1 MWEKGVLEYVKSKK
15 TMPKPYGARYVG
27 SMVADVH
34 RTIKYG
40 GVFLY
45 PKTAAAPTGKLRV
58 LYECF
63 PMAYIVEKAGGLA
76 SDGHKPIL
84 DIVPSGIHVRS
95 PIFLGSKEDVED
107 VINSIAKHSE

>member
-1 MWEKGVLEYVKSKK
+1 MLEYVNSKK
-15 TMPKPYGARYVG
+15 FGPKPYGARYVG

-45 PKTAAAPTGKLRV
+45 PKTDKTPNGKLRV

-63 PMAYIVEKAGGLA
+63 PMSYVVEKAGGIA
-76 SDGHKPIL
+76 SNGYMPIL
-84 DIVPSGIHVRS
+84 DIVPTGIHVRS
-95 PIFLGSKEDVED
+95 EIFLGSKEDVEE
-107 VINSIAKHSE
+107 VLACYKKHGK

>member
-1 MWEKGVLEYVKSKK
+1 MLEYVKCKK
-15 TMPKPYGARYVG
+15 SGPKPYGARYVG

-45 PKTAAAPTGKLRV
+45 PKTATSPNGKLRV

-63 PMAYIVEKAGGLA
+63 PMSYVVEMAGGA
-76 SDGHKPIL
+76 SSDGHKPIL
-84 DIVPSGIHVRS
+84 DIVPTGIHVRS
-95 PIFLGSKEDVED
+95 PIFLGSKDDVED
-107 VINSIAKHSE
+107 VINSIAKYSK